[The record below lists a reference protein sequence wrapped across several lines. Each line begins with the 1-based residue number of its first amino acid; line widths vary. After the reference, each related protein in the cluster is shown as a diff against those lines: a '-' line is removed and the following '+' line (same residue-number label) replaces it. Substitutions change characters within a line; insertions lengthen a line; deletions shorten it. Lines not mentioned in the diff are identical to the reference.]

1 MIWLLFVLFFV
12 LLILGLP
19 IAYSLA
25 VSSIVYLLLAD
36 VSLVVVPIKMY
47 GGMDVFV
54 LLSIP
59 GFILA
64 GNVMSACGMTDR
76 IVDFCNKLVGHIRG
90 GLSLANIGASMI
102 FAGISGTAVADAA
115 SLGSILIPAM
125 KKEGYEPSFA
135 CAVTSSSST
144 VGPIIPPSMPMIIVG
159 SLTGLS
165 IGKLFLAGAVPGFLL
180 ATGYMITSYYISRKK
195 GHPVNEKSSWRQMR
209 GSFIAA
215 FWSLLMTLLIL
226 FGIVGGL
233 FTPTEASVVA
243 VLYAVLIGAAVYRSL
258 NFRQLLNVLKNT
270 AGTTASL
277 MLLVGF
283 ANLFGWI
290 LIIEEVPQSLAG
302 GLMEITENKWVL
314 LLLINLVLLIV
325 GTFMET
331 MAALL
336 ILFPILLSVATSV
349 GIHPIQFSVLAVLN
363 LIIGL
368 NTPPVG
374 VCLFV
379 VSSIGKVP
387 VERIARAGLPFLLVS
402 LFVLMLVTFVPFIS
416 LWLPGLF
423 LD

>member
-1 MIWLLFVLFFV
+1 MIGLLFLVFFV
-12 LLILGLP
+12 LLLMGFP
-19 IAYSLA
+19 IAYALA
-25 VSSIVYLLLAD
+25 ISCISYLLMAD
-36 VSLVVVPIKMY
+36 VSLVVVPLKMY
-47 GGMDVFV
+47 GGMDAFV

-64 GNVMSACGMTDR
+64 GNIMSASGMTDR
-76 IVDFCNKLVGHIRG
+76 IVDFSNKIVGHIRG

-102 FAGISGTAVADAA
+102 FAGISGTAVADSA

-125 KKEGYEPSFA
+125 KKEGYDADFA

-144 VGPIIPPSMPMIIVG
+144 IGPIIPPSMPMIIVG

-165 IGKLFLAGAVPGFLL
+165 IGKLFLAGALPGLLL
-180 ATGYMITSYYISRKK
+180 AIGYMLVSYMISLKK
-195 GHPVNEKSSWRQMR
+195 QHPISSRASLRAMGKSFV
-209 GSFIAA
+209 GA
-215 FWSLLMTLLIL
+215 FWSLVMTLLIL
-226 FGIVGGL
+226 FGIIGGV

-243 VLYAVLIGAAVYRSL
+243 VLYAVLIGSLVYRSL
-258 NFRQLLNVLKNT
+258 RWRQLLDVLKNT
-270 AGTTASL
+270 VSTTSSL

-290 LIIEEVPQSLAG
+290 LIIEEVPQALAG
-302 GLMEITENKWVL
+302 GLMEVTSNKWL
-314 LLLINLVLLIV
+314 LLILINLVLLIV

-331 MAALL
+331 LAALL
-336 ILFPILLSVATSV
+336 ILFPILLQVATSV
-349 GIHPIQFSVLAVLN
+349 GVDPIQFAVLAVLN

-387 VERIARAGLPFLLVS
+387 VDRVARAGLPFLLVS
-402 LFVLMLVTFVPFIS
+402 LVVLLMVTFVPFIS

-423 LD
+423 MD